1 MSRLYTLVTA
11 LVVLLLVGCGGSP
24 DTPPATTD
32 QPSPTSE
39 VTSAGADSPTAQAT
53 TASGDAATPTAA
65 ITVEPTVEATI
76 GATTVATAVST
87 AASATTPAA
96 TVAATAES
104 VETQMPGAT
113 ASVSDPV
120 GQAASSF
127 PLTYTD
133 AGGRK
138 VTLEKQPERIISLF
152 ATNND
157 TLFAIGAGDRIV
169 AVDDFTTT
177 PAEAAEKPK
186 VGGNNFQFDVERMV
200 ALKPDLVITSAGT
213 EELVDK
219 PLRDA
224 GITVIATPYPT
235 SLEGV
240 YTLMSDLGRI
250 TGNTDASAREVARL
264 RATVDDV
271 RTRLANARKVSVYYE
286 SDISTPGKPFTAGPG
301 SLTHDLIR
309 AAGGTNVF
317 GTGNNPFPQVGF
329 EAIVKANPQ
338 VILLGNVKGYVPELF
353 FSPTTVQEVK
363 QRKGFRTIA
372 AVRNNRVV
380 PVYIDRLV
388 PGPKLNQGL
397 RDVAVAIHPEVFG
410 ER

>member
-1 MSRLYTLVTA
+1 MSRLYTLVAT
-11 LVVLLLVGCGGSP
+11 LVVLLLAGCGG
-24 DTPPATTD
+24 TPATAPASTE
-32 QPSPTSE
+32 QFAPTS
-39 VTSAGADSPTAQAT
+39 VPSDVGSASPTAGAS
-53 TASGDAATPTAA
+53 ASGETATAPTAA
-65 ITVEPTVEATI
+65 ATI
-76 GATTVATAVST
+76 EPMISATADATTVATA
-87 AASATTPAA
+87 ASGTIPAA
-96 TVAATAES
+96 TTEATTGPEPG
-104 VETQMPGAT
+104 ETQTPEVT
-113 ASVSDPV
+113 ASMSEATT
-120 GQAASSF
+120 QAADSF

-133 AGGRK
+133 AGGTA
-138 VTLEKQPERIISLF
+138 VTLEERPERIISLF

-157 TLFAIGAGDRIV
+157 TLFAIGAGDQIV
-169 AVDDFTTT
+169 AVDDFTTS

-224 GITVIATPYPT
+224 GIIVIATPYPS
-235 SLEGV
+235 SLDGV

-250 TGNTDASAREVARL
+250 TGNADAAAREVARL
-264 RATVDDV
+264 RSTVDDV
-271 RTRLANARKVSVYYE
+271 RTRLEGSRTISVYYE

-301 SLTHDLIR
+301 SLTDDLIR
-309 AAGGTNVF
+309 AAGGSNVF

-338 VILLGNVKGYVPELF
+338 VILLGNAKGYVPELF

-363 QRKGFRTIA
+363 QRKGFATIA

-380 PVYIDRLV
+380 PIYIDRLV

-397 RDVAVAIHPEVFG
+397 RDMAVAIHPEVFG